1 MNMFKQEDFLLGMN
15 VIHLLVVIP
24 LIYLAIN
31 PRMIPMSI
39 PTNVV
44 IYAVYALLAVGVLFH
59 GYKVVAEIVKR
70 RQPSV
75 QNEDTEAA
83 PLVV

>member
-1 MNMFKQEDFLLGMN
+1 MNMVKQENFLLGMN

-44 IYAVYALLAVGVLFH
+44 IYTVYALLAVGVLFH
-59 GYKVVAEIVKR
+59 GYKVVTEIVKR
-70 RQPSV
+70 RQSSDQKEEV
-75 QNEDTEAA
+75 ATQ
-83 PLVV
+83 VVA

>member
-1 MNMFKQEDFLLGMN
+1 MNMFKQEDFLLGVN

-44 IYAVYALLAVGVLFH
+44 IYSVYALLALGVLLH
-59 GYKVVAEIVKR
+59 GYRVVIEIIKR

-75 QNEDTEAA
+75 QNGDNESV